1 MPADDFF
8 PDIFPITFQTFRR
21 EVPLLILETNVCQD
35 CWREVLTVFLHLA
48 RLTLKW
54 RGKWSFCEQYIKT
67 INKRG
72 GVLRLAEDDVECE
85 YCSYAIQ

>member
-21 EVPLLILETNVCQD
+21 EVLLLILETNVCQD

-48 RLTLKW
+48 RWTLKLSIFSAVGETSA
-54 RGKWSFCEQYIKT
+54 RFCAF
-67 INKRG
+67 
-72 GVLRLAEDDVECE
+72 LL
-85 YCSYAIQ
+85 

>member
-21 EVPLLILETNVCQD
+21 EVLLLILETNVCQD

-48 RLTLKW
+48 R
-54 RGKWSFCEQYIKT
+54 
-67 INKRG
+67 
-72 GVLRLAEDDVECE
+72 
-85 YCSYAIQ
+85 